1 MGVWDIMHLTHQ
13 YKKWLALAL
22 NENLSEK
29 DRKAYWVNAEA
40 ARVRLQS
47 YLDRYG
53 THHLEALEASDGQR
67 SE

>member
-1 MGVWDIMHLTHQ
+1 
-13 YKKWLALAL
+13 LALAL

-40 ARVRLQS
+40 ARVRLQN
-47 YLDRYG
+47 YLDKYG
-53 THHLEALEASDGQR
+53 THRLEALEASDGQR

>member
-29 DRKAYWVNAEA
+29 DRKAYWVNAGA